1 MKSIIFSAVLM
12 MIVSFCRAQV
22 VLKSDSCQVPSM
34 MFGDTIRTGQPFS
47 KDPPCD
53 FIPWKIFD
61 VLFYSSIEKFGM
73 GNRYC

>member
-47 KDPPCD
+47 KDPHVISFHGKYLMYYSIAPS
-53 FIPWKIFD
+53 KIRD
-61 VLFYSSIEKFGM
+61 GE
-73 GNRYC
+73 